1 MSQIVLR
8 RLTTLWNNW
17 KPSLL
22 LGGFLLMILLILWNA
37 NAFSQLALT
46 LSNAYFVPTETSNS
60 IVIVAIDDK
69 SLAEYGRT
77 PAEWSRTL
85 FGDLAEIVADNGARV
100 LAYDLIFSE
109 STSDDEAFAQSLSTA
124 RQSDARTRIILSA
137 AGVQVPT
144 NTLDAEAYPN
154 GLHYSASL
162 KPNIVLQSGADYMGY
177 VNAFPDVDSR
187 LRRQPSIIETDESLG
202 FSFNLSV
209 FFAQRRIPSNA
220 IEQIITADDAYL
232 YLSDELAIP
241 VDEQGLWLQNYFG
254 TPYNPSGDGVFPV
267 LSFYDVIEGNFD
279 SNTFTDKIVLVGLI
293 DSLGAT
299 DQYLVPSSTNG
310 ALMSG
315 VEIQANAIETLLSGE
330 PLKPQSPVSQVLMIS
345 VLTIFASLLF
355 NKPRWYWKLLLF
367 FLSVLLFYIVAFFI
381 FSTQRQVINLFYGS
395 LAIGLPALLTVGLE
409 ISREITRRRRSEFL
423 LKSVVSV
430 AEQNM
435 VIDNILPLIADD
447 VQTLISDSSGF
458 LWVYSVGNR
467 STPKEYRWR
476 MPVAD
481 QSLANLANKSIKN
494 QSTQNTGRQIA
505 VPVIWQGELQALI
518 AIQSNR
524 QIGQSQVTLIEDLAQ
539 RLAPTIDNM
548 TLHRSLNQQNHLL
561 ELILRSSPAS
571 IIVVD
576 HALKVLQSNDRFNLW
591 LATEIDESVSLQLM
605 EVFRKREISEEILAE
620 FQKQLEI
627 GQNFELELRDNQQ
640 HVLRLSAVPLTTLG
654 HWVMILV
661 DVTDLVQLNEL
672 KTQMIRMA
680 SHDLKNPLSRV
691 LGYAELV
698 STSGILDDI
707 NERFMNNIMSA
718 GDEINHIITDIL
730 DLEQLRSGQ
739 FERKPASF
747 KNLVREIVSRHEP
760 DKDRKQQTMA
770 LTMPNEPITVNAD
783 YLRLGQAVSNLIS
796 NAIKYTP
803 EQGDI
808 KVRIWQPDA
817 THVQLDI
824 EDNGYGIAEKSQEK
838 LFTEFYRVKSKSTRG
853 ISGTGLGLSLVKSVA
868 EAHDGEVWVKSA
880 EGEGSTFYLLLPVS
894 KSHIEDSV

>member
-1 MSQIVLR
+1 MRPIVSR
-8 RLTTLWNNW
+8 KLTILWNNW

-22 LGGFLLMILLILWNA
+22 LGGFLLLILLILWNV
-37 NAFSQLALT
+37 NAFAQLALT
-46 LSNAYFVPTETSNS
+46 LSNVYFVPTETSDS

-77 PAEWSRTL
+77 PAEWSRTVY
-85 FGDLAEIVADNGARV
+85 GDLAEIVANHGARV

-109 STSDDEAFAQSLSTA
+109 ATPDDEAFATALINA

-137 AGVQVPT
+137 AGVQIPT
-144 NTLDAEAYPN
+144 NNLVTDNFPN
-154 GLHYSASL
+154 GLHYSTSL
-162 KPNIVLQSGADYMGY
+162 KPNPVLEPVADYMGY
-177 VNAFPDVDSR
+177 VNAFTDVDSR
-187 LRRQPSIIETDESLG
+187 LRRQPSIVESDVSLG
-202 FSFNLSV
+202 FSFNLAV
-209 FFAQRRIPSNA
+209 FFAQRRIPFDA
-220 IEQIITADDAYL
+220 IEQIITADETHL
-232 YLSDELAIP
+232 YLSDELALP

-254 TPYNPSGDGVFPV
+254 IPHKAGSDGAFPV
-267 LSFYDVIEGNFD
+267 FSFYDVIEGNFD
-279 SNTFTDKIVLVGLI
+279 AGIFTDKIVLVGLI

-299 DQYLVPSSTNG
+299 DQYLVPPSNNG

-315 VEIQANAIETLLSGE
+315 VEIQANAIETLLSGN
-330 PLKPQSPVSQVLMIS
+330 PLKPQSSISQVLMIS

-355 NKPRWYWKLLLF
+355 NKPRWYWKLLLL
-367 FLSVLLFYIVAFFI
+367 FLSLLLFYVVAFFI
-381 FSTQRQVINLFYGS
+381 FTSQHQLINLFYGS
-395 LAIGLPALLTVGLE
+395 LAIGLPALSTVGLE
-409 ISREITRRRRSEFL
+409 ISREITQRRRSEFL

-435 VIDNILPLIADD
+435 VIDNILPLVADD
-447 VQTLISDSSGF
+447 VQTLVSDSSGF
-458 LWVYSVGNR
+458 LWVYSFGNL

-476 MPVAD
+476 MPVND
-481 QSLANLANKSIKN
+481 QSLSDLAHKAVKN
-494 QSTQNTGRQIA
+494 QSTQNTGKQVA
-505 VPVIWQGELQALI
+505 VPILWQGELQAVI

-539 RLAPTIDNM
+539 RLAPTIDNIA
-548 TLHRSLNQQNHLL
+548 LHRSLNQQNHLL
-561 ELILRSSPAS
+561 ELILQSSPAS

-591 LATEIDESVSLQLM
+591 LATDSDDNTSSDLLDL
-605 EVFRKREISEEILAE
+605 FHKREIGDETLTK
-620 FQKQLEI
+620 FHQLLGT
-627 GQNFELELRDNQQ
+627 GQSFELELRDNQQ
-640 HVLRLSAVPLTTLG
+640 HILRLSAVPLTTLG

-691 LGYAELV
+691 LGYAELI
-698 STSGILDDI
+698 STSGILDDM

-760 DKDRKQQTMA
+760 DKDRKQQT
-770 LTMPNEPITVNAD
+770 LTLDMPNEPITVDAD
-783 YLRLGQAVSNLIS
+783 YLRLGQAVSNLVS

-808 KVRIWQPDA
+808 KVRILQPDPN
-817 THVQLDI
+817 HVQLEV
-824 EDNGYGIAEKSQEK
+824 EDNGYGIAEQSQEK

-894 KSHIEDSV
+894 RGDDV